1 MRTYKQLTQE
11 QRYYIFQLNKMD
23 FTQTEIARQIGV
35 NKSTISREL
44 KRNTGLRGYRP
55 KQAHKKAVER
65 RKLASKAVKMT
76 KALIEIVEE
85 KLSQQQWSPE
95 QISAWLLKDKSIAI
109 SHERIYQYI
118 WYLVQPE

>member
-1 MRTYKQLTQE
+1 
-11 QRYYIFQLNKMD
+11 MD

-95 QISAWLLKDKSIAI
+95 QISAWLLKDKSIAMSVMSAFI
-109 SHERIYQYI
+109 SIYGMTKKQGGDLYTSI
-118 WYLVQPE
+118 